1 METAYFARYGFERA
15 EQPIYTSVHRIL
27 GVRRIVAER
36 ITHMVLGR
44 TARERHD
51 VQSQAVEYQP
61 SAAIRAASGR
71 VTSSDIGGGQ
81 TER

>member
-1 METAYFARYGFERA
+1 
-15 EQPIYTSVHRIL
+15 
-27 GVRRIVAER
+27 
-36 ITHMVLGR
+36 MVLGR

-51 VQSQAVEYQP
+51 VQSEAIEHQP
-61 SAAIRAASGR
+61 SAAIRTASGR